1 MGQSTKQ
8 NFFAENE
15 NITPGPPLE
24 RFWNLFGHWK
34 HIYSGP
40 ILDPKFGIFR
50 FMYKLLYKFM
60 VKILLCA
67 LKRL

>member
-1 MGQSTKQ
+1 MGQSTK
-8 NFFAENE
+8 NIFVAENE
-15 NITPGPPLE
+15 NITRGPPLE
-24 RFWNLFGHWK
+24 RFWNLFAHWR

-40 ILDPKFGIFR
+40 TLDPNLGIFR